1 MGRTSVVA
9 RRFGTIGLAA
19 VVVGAVLVGGAV
31 AATAAGSGTPTITVA
46 GIPSVGLSVDPT
58 MPSPVQL
65 TGKGFPTGSP
75 SVGGFSE
82 CSTAAGQPTVAVT
95 GIGAMPVSC
104 SDPFTA
110 GDNVNKAGKLP
121 LVGMAVIAGTTGPPG
136 TGTDTSGGDAVSD
149 AVNYP
154 CPPYASQVA
163 AGATCEI
170 MYIDA
175 AGDSATSPINFTSSS
190 TPDTTTTTTSAVGAC
205 SQAVAPATVTGSGT
219 GGTATVTVNP
229 ATCLVGGENV
239 TVTASGLK
247 PYERR
252 RTTSAPS
259 SSAMRIPANR
269 RWRSTATTFP

>member
-31 AATAAGSGTPTITVA
+31 AASAGSGTPTITVA
-46 GIPSVGLSVDPT
+46 GIPSGGLSVDPT

-75 SVGGFSE
+75 SGGGFSE

-110 GDNVNKAGKLP
+110 GDNVNKAGQTP
-121 LVGMAVIAGTTGPPG
+121 ARRDGGHRRHHRSSRS
-136 TGTDTSGGDAVSD
+136 GTDTSGGDAVSD

-154 CPPYASQVA
+154 CPPYASQVS
-163 AGATCEI
+163 AG
-170 MYIDA
+170 
-175 AGDSATSPINFTSSS
+175 GDLR
-190 TPDTTTTTTSAVGAC
+190 DHV
-205 SQAVAPATVTGSGT
+205 
-219 GGTATVTVNP
+219 
-229 ATCLVGGENV
+229 
-239 TVTASGLK
+239 
-247 PYERR
+247 RR
-252 RTTSAPS
+252 R
-259 SSAMRIPANR
+259 R
-269 RWRSTATTFP
+269 RRFGHVSDQFHK